1 MLKNWPLVKNPQF
14 SSYPHE
20 TWWKWLPQE
29 IIVFTN
35 FHEDWTKIVDFLLM
49 ANFWMSAVFSY
60 SVFTC
65 PWGGSGSSGHSFSG
79 LIHDIP
85 QAPSHK
91 QSFLSF
97 KQSLSVLHFRG
108 HGLFLP
114 FFSSWTDSVCLGGH
128 SSGFVNPW
136 VLDVDLR
143 LRKWSEKS

>member
-1 MLKNWPLVKNPQF
+1 MGPFNNYVDSKGWVGGQANVYASKVNDLFLVTLFVYERWVGGPK
-14 SSYPHE
+14 S
-20 TWWKWLPQE
+20 
-29 IIVFTN
+29 
-35 FHEDWTKIVDFLLM
+35 TKICLRSY
-49 ANFWMSAVFSY
+49 WMPPNS
-60 SVFTC
+60 TC